1 MIHVWLNYLCVY
13 VVFSHRHNII
23 CAYDLPGRQSKTP
36 FNLDWYGDRLAWKH
50 VSHPWKITVSRNQS
64 LQKKFGDSF
73 LEAHPWIQMIKKTS
87 IKGVCRSLLQS
98 AAAPAFFSLLI
109 KSQLRSMKSRYVYH
123 TSTTSTLILDLFTN
137 WVIHVVHN
145 LAKVSLGPIQSETV
159 CYTGW

>member
-1 MIHVWLNYLCVY
+1 MFDLTTFVCLLF
-13 VVFSHRHNII
+13 FSHRHNII

-64 LQKKFGDSF
+64 LQKDFGDCFIGGSSMN
-73 LEAHPWIQMIKKTS
+73 PDDKKTS

-137 WVIHVVHN
+137 WVIHVVHH